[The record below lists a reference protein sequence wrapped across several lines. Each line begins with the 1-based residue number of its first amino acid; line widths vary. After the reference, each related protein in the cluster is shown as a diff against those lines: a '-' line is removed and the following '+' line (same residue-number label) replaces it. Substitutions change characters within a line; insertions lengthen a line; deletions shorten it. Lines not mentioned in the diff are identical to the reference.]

1 MTKKQIK
8 LFKLQEQQAAVDTLL
23 ELLKPNDEVYTYIA
37 RVSSSGMSRQILCFI
52 PYLSESGKLSIQEI
66 TWLVAQ
72 ALDLKIGSKGGIII
86 GSKGGI
92 IIGGRGMDMAFQLIY
107 CLGKKLWPNG
117 TPEPH
122 GKRNG
127 DPDTDGGY
135 ALKKVNL

>member
-1 MTKKQIK
+1 MTKKQI
-8 LFKLQEQQAAVDTLL
+8 KLQEQQAAVATLL
-23 ELLKPNDEVYTYIA
+23 TLLKPNDEVYTDIT

-52 PYLSESGKLSIQEI
+52 PYLSESGKLSIREI

-72 ALDLKIGSKGGIII
+72 ALDLKIGSKGGIIM
-86 GSKGGI
+86 GGC
-92 IIGGRGMDMAFQLIY
+92 GMDMAFQLIY

-127 DPDTDGGY
+127 EPDTDGGY